1 MSALK
6 GLQEKI
12 RKLELERADAEDNLK
27 KLAAESRHY
36 KDVLQKELT
45 VRESSQ
51 GVISKQNK
59 RRLQLYLT
67 SSICTSEY
75 LRSVLKVAD
84 WFFSWHFNVCGQSL
98 RHRGYKSMRKKWEF
112 MTRNDRTRKCGNWII
127 LKEKKINFGP
137 PRFHATNI
145 QSSWKFANQ
154 KQLYRT
160 DLPHKFQK
168 ALIKLFLRKIKTSV
182 SVLQLNHLCVCCYIF

>member
-1 MSALK
+1 MFIWEKGLRVKLSLASYFFQCLFISFFLNTDKLFTSYLIQTAVVSALK

-67 SSICTSEY
+67 SSICTSQY

-98 RHRGYKSMRKKWEF
+98 RHRGYKSMKK
-112 MTRNDRTRKCGNWII
+112 K
-127 LKEKKINFGP
+127 
-137 PRFHATNI
+137 
-145 QSSWKFANQ
+145 
-154 KQLYRT
+154 
-160 DLPHKFQK
+160 
-168 ALIKLFLRKIKTSV
+168 
-182 SVLQLNHLCVCCYIF
+182 

>member
-1 MSALK
+1 MFTSYFIQTAVVSALK

-59 RRLQLYLT
+59 RRVTALFNIQYKYLT
-67 SSICTSEY
+67 IPEVCAESCR
-75 LRSVLKVAD
+75 LV
-84 WFFSWHFNVCGQSL
+84 FFLAF
-98 RHRGYKSMRKKWEF
+98 
-112 MTRNDRTRKCGNWII
+112 
-127 LKEKKINFGP
+127 
-137 PRFHATNI
+137 
-145 QSSWKFANQ
+145 
-154 KQLYRT
+154 
-160 DLPHKFQK
+160 
-168 ALIKLFLRKIKTSV
+168 
-182 SVLQLNHLCVCCYIF
+182 

>member
-1 MSALK
+1 MFIYFFFLNADKLFTSYFIQTAVVSALK

-67 SSICTSEY
+67 SSICTSQY
-75 LRSVLKVAD
+75 PRSVLKDAD
-84 WFFSWHFNVCGQSL
+84 WFFSWQFNVCGQSL
-98 RHRGYKSMRKKWEF
+98 RHRGYKSVKK
-112 MTRNDRTRKCGNWII
+112 K
-127 LKEKKINFGP
+127 
-137 PRFHATNI
+137 
-145 QSSWKFANQ
+145 
-154 KQLYRT
+154 
-160 DLPHKFQK
+160 
-168 ALIKLFLRKIKTSV
+168 
-182 SVLQLNHLCVCCYIF
+182 

>member
-27 KLAAESRHY
+27 NLATESRHY

-59 RRLQLYLT
+59 RKLRFVVWCIKILT
-67 SSICTSEY
+67 
-75 LRSVLKVAD
+75 
-84 WFFSWHFNVCGQSL
+84 F
-98 RHRGYKSMRKKWEF
+98 
-112 MTRNDRTRKCGNWII
+112 
-127 LKEKKINFGP
+127 
-137 PRFHATNI
+137 
-145 QSSWKFANQ
+145 
-154 KQLYRT
+154 
-160 DLPHKFQK
+160 
-168 ALIKLFLRKIKTSV
+168 LFDGL
-182 SVLQLNHLCVCCYIF
+182 

>member
-1 MSALK
+1 MFIYFFFLNADKLFTSYFIQTAVVSALK

-59 RRLQLYLT
+59 RRVTAL
-67 SSICTSEY
+67 
-75 LRSVLKVAD
+75 
-84 WFFSWHFNVCGQSL
+84 F
-98 RHRGYKSMRKKWEF
+98 
-112 MTRNDRTRKCGNWII
+112 
-127 LKEKKINFGP
+127 
-137 PRFHATNI
+137 NI
-145 QSSWKFANQ
+145 Q
-154 KQLYRT
+154 
-160 DLPHKFQK
+160 HKYLAIPEVCTESCRLVF
-168 ALIKLFLRKIKTSV
+168 FLGI
-182 SVLQLNHLCVCCYIF
+182 LMCVARV